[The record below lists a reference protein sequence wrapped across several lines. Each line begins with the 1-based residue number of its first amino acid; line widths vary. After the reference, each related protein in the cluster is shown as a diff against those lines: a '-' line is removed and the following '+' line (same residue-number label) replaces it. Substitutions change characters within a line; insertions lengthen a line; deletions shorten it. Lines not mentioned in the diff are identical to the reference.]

1 MANEEEPGSVTKPPK
16 PTNAP
21 TAPKG
26 EDAWW
31 KRVKTPR
38 ISLHDFPVW
47 GVKVSKVR
55 GTDGLTRMD
64 WIEIDPTTGINDLIF
79 DSIRFE

>member
-1 MANEEEPGSVTKPPK
+1 MATEEEPGSVTKP
-16 PTNAP
+16 TNAP
-21 TAPKG
+21 TPTAPKAG

-55 GTDGLTRMD
+55 GTEGSTRMD
-64 WIEIDPTTGINDLIF
+64 RWLEIGGPTDG
-79 DSIRFE
+79 